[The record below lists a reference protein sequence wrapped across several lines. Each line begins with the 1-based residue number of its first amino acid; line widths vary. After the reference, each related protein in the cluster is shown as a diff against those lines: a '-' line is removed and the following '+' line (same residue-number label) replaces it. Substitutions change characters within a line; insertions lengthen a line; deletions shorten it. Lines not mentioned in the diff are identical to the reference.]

1 MKKIA
6 HRGNYK
12 TKCENKINCLLEVL
26 NKDIDGIEIDVR
38 MTKDKKMVLSHN
50 SFILKNN
57 QIYCIEKTKYELI
70 KLDLLDTFLSKMN
83 NKIVLIDM
91 KCLYDEKK
99 YANTI
104 IKIIKK
110 YPKLNIELSSFNYS
124 LISYIKKRYPNY
136 LCGLIIGYQINIK
149 KDYNNFDFISIHE
162 NLVSKYLYPH
172 YIWGKN
178 FKKIDSQCIGIIVDK
193 KN

>member
-6 HRGNYK
+6 HRGNYNIN
-12 TKCENKINCLLEVL
+12 CENKLNCLLKVL
-26 NKDIDGIEIDVR
+26 DKQIDGIEVDVR

-50 SFILKNN
+50 SILLKNKK
-57 QIYCIEKTKYELI
+57 IFCIEKTKYQIL
-70 KLDLLDTFLSKMN
+70 KLDLLNTLLSKIN

-91 KCLYDEKK
+91 KCLHNEKI
-99 YANTI
+99 YAKTI

-110 YPKLNIELSSFNYS
+110 YPKLNIQLSSFNYS
-124 LISYIKKRYPNY
+124 LISYIKNKYPNY
-136 LCGLIIGYQINIK
+136 CCGLIIGYQINTHK
-149 KDYNNFDFISIHE
+149 YYKNFDFISVHE
-162 NLVSKYLYPH
+162 KIAFKYYYPH

-178 FKKIDSQCIGIIVDK
+178 QHKSNNQCIGIIFDK